1 MNALLENM
9 QVDVGIQTNTTSSSI
24 YTQSFSMKG
33 YSRAAAVLVV
43 GAITA
48 TGGIVQAQLMGG
60 DSTTAPSGM
69 SSITNATIAVGTSS
83 TSGKV
88 YNAHKVRIICNSDTG
103 TVCATGTKLTIKGQ
117 EFIVG
122 STAGSST
129 AVYTIGGSSVSSA
142 ICKSL
147 TTTINRVFATSYHAT
162 YSATGTTAAICDI
175 ELINIQATTTGLSVI
190 ATAQAT
196 IAGFMVASL
205 KSQGILSFPVA
216 RLMATASS
224 FTNFCIRL
232 NTTAASSIPCGVT
245 IFRDPIMSPQNLGAG
260 HKRDLSTSA
269 LI

>member
-1 MNALLENM
+1 MERLLESM

-33 YSRAAAVLVV
+33 YRSAAVYMAV

-48 TGGIVQAQLMGG
+48 TGAILQAQVLGG
-60 DSTTAPSGM
+60 VSTTAPASM
-69 SSITNATIAVGTSS
+69 SSISNATIAVGTSS

-103 TVCATGTKLTIKGQ
+103 TVCATGTKLVIKDNT
-117 EFIVG
+117 FTVG

-129 AVYTIGGSSVSSA
+129 AVYTIGGSSHSSA

-147 TTTINRVFATSYHAT
+147 ATTINRVFATSYHAT
-162 YSATGTTAAICDI
+162 YSGAGTTAAICDI
-175 ELINIQATTTGLSVI
+175 ELTNIQATTTGLSVI

-196 IAGFMVASL
+196 IAGFLVSSL
-205 KSQGILSFPVA
+205 KSQGMISFTPD
-216 RLMATASS
+216 RLTATASS
-224 FTNFCIRL
+224 FTNFCVRV
-232 NTTAASSIPCGVT
+232 NTTAASSVPVGIT
-245 IFRDPIMSPQNLGAG
+245 IIREPINAPNNIGSG

>member
-1 MNALLENM
+1 MNSLLEGM
-9 QVDVGIQTNTTSSSI
+9 QVDVGLQTNTTSSSI

-33 YSRAAAVLVV
+33 YHRAAAVLVV

-48 TGGIVQAQLMGG
+48 TGAILEAQLMGG
-60 DSTTAPSGM
+60 DATTAPASM

-88 YNAHKVRIICNSDTG
+88 YNAHKVRIICNSDTA
-103 TVCATGTKLTIKGQ
+103 TICATGTKLVIKNST
-117 EFIVG
+117 FTVN

-147 TTTINRVFATSYHAT
+147 ATTVNRVFATSYHAT

-175 ELINIQATTTGLSVI
+175 ELTNIQATSTGLSVV

-196 IAGFMVASL
+196 ISGFTVNSM
-205 KSQGILSFPVA
+205 KSQGLLSFTPA

-224 FTNFCIRL
+224 FTNFCIRV
-232 NTTAASSIPCGVT
+232 NTTAASSVPCGVM
-245 IFRDPIMSPQNLGAG
+245 IFRDPINVPNNIGFG